1 MRTFDVSPCRGN
13 RYKWLSVLVIF
24 TISLVLTSAPPWGAF
39 AQDQQQAQA
48 AKPPE
53 QQATPPPQEVNAI
66 TPITLVP
73 VSLESPIAKA
83 EKDGTALHLSMR
95 DVVKLALQN
104 NLNIAIAD
112 TNEDVR
118 LNSILSAR
126 GAFDP
131 TFRASLGLT
140 NSNRPN
146 NNTTTASATGFV
158 NTNQNATWNIT
169 LGKQMP
175 FGGSASLQ
183 WNSGRSDSNVVTSIF
198 NPQYSDSA
206 TFSYTQP
213 LWRNFRID
221 SYRNAIKVANLNV
234 LVNDSQ
240 FRDTLTT
247 TISQIETSYW
257 DLVSAIK
264 QYEVSANSVE
274 LARTSAAQAKKKVEV
289 GTSAPI
295 EYTQSLASQA
305 QRELSVI
312 NAEQT
317 ILNAENSL
325 RNLISK
331 DRTADIWGQVIV
343 PTDPPDYIDYKV
355 DLNQAITTAMKNSPQ
370 LQQDDYTTQSD
381 DLGYDLLQ
389 NSKKWQF
396 DLNAGV
402 GANGQAGPQ
411 SFDRNGNPQVADPYV
426 GGLFTA
432 YRTLFNQGN
441 YNWNVGFSITIPL
454 KNTDLNAQMASQRI
468 TKQQHVMTRSQ
479 HEQSL
484 IVSVRNAVQSL
495 ATAKK
500 QLETAK
506 IGTQLSTAQ
515 LDAES
520 KRLDAGLSTQLL
532 VLQAQD
538 SLNTAQNTELNAMIT
553 YRKAIITLQR
563 TIYTL
568 LSESNIDLGTTK
580 TGARFK

>member
-1 MRTFDVSPCRGN
+1 MRTFDVSPCRDN

-48 AKPPE
+48 AKPAE
-53 QQATPPPQEVNAI
+53 QQAAQQPQEANAI
-66 TPITLVP
+66 TTIQLVP

-126 GAFDP
+126 GYYDP
-131 TFRASLGLT
+131 TFRATLNYS

-146 NNTTTASATGFV
+146 NNTTTASSTGFV
-158 NTNQNATWNIT
+158 NTTQQATWNIT
-169 LGKQMP
+169 LSKPMP
-175 FGGSASLQ
+175 FGGSANLN
-183 WNSGRSDSNVVTSIF
+183 WNSGRVDSNQATSIF
-198 NPQYSDSA
+198 NPQYSGSS

-213 LWRNFRID
+213 LWRNFRLD
-221 SYRNAIKVANLNV
+221 SYRSAIKVANLNV

-247 TISQIETSYW
+247 TISQIETAYW

-264 QYEVSANSVE
+264 QYEVNASSVE
-274 LARTSAAQAKKKVEV
+274 LARLSAANAKKKVEV

-305 QRELSVI
+305 QREVQVI
-312 NAEQT
+312 SAEQS
-317 ILNAENSL
+317 ILNSENSL

-331 DRTADIWGQVIV
+331 DRTADIWGQTIV
-343 PTDPPDYIDYKV
+343 PTDSPDYIDYKV
-355 DLNQAITTAMKNSPQ
+355 DLNQAITTAFKNSPQ

-381 DLGYDLLQ
+381 DLSYGLLK
-389 NSKKWQF
+389 NGKKWQF
-396 DLNAGV
+396 DLTGGI
-402 GANGQAGPQ
+402 GASGQAGPQ
-411 SFDRNGNPQVADPYV
+411 SFDRNGNPQVLDPYL

-432 YRTLFNQGN
+432 YKTLFNQGN
-441 YNWNVGFSITIPL
+441 YNWNVGFNIAIPL
-454 KNTDLNAQMASQRI
+454 KNTDLNAQLASQRI
-468 TKQQHVMTRSQ
+468 TRQQHMMTRSQ

-495 ATAKK
+495 TTAKK
-500 QLETAK
+500 QLETAQ
-506 IGTQLSTAQ
+506 IGTQLSQIQ
-515 LDAES
+515 LDAEG
-520 KRLDAGLSTQLL
+520 KRLDAGLSTQYL

-538 SLNTAQNTELNAMIT
+538 ALLTAKNSELAAMIS
-553 YRKAIITLQR
+553 YRKAIITFQR

-568 LSESNIDLGTTK
+568 LDESNIDLGTTK